1 MHRTVVVVVR
11 HAHQIRELG
20 SPDLTAGLGGPT
32 GTAVKHSIDEA
43 PAMHQHQRT
52 RGGHR
57 FEGAGSLRLNP
68 FVNLAAHRGPH
79 VEIPLA
85 AALAQ
90 GIGAGRHGLGLKSG
104 QRPLR
109 RHFTADNAGQ
119 VGLDA
124 QLVDGQ
130 DPAVTH
136 EQSQVSA
143 IAPRAQPDAAGIVA
157 ADAQGGRHTAAGQMQ
172 STTTQLHLQP
182 LQPPLLSP
190 QTTHPQGLIRISP
203 QQQLRALR
211 HQHPHLGL
219 LGADRSPRVS
229 RQHHQGH
236 GEGQEHSSDGRGG
249 SVCPAFSDAAR
260 PAWQID
266 H

>member
-1 MHRTVVVVVR
+1 
-11 HAHQIRELG
+11 
-20 SPDLTAGLGGPT
+20 
-32 GTAVKHSIDEA
+32 
-43 PAMHQHQRT
+43 MHQHQ
-52 RGGHR
+52 GAGCGHR
-57 FEGAGSLRLNP
+57 FEGSRGLRFDA
-68 FVNLAAHRGPH
+68 FVNLAAHCGPN

-85 AALAQ
+85 AALAE
-90 GIGAGRHGLGLKSG
+90 GIGSSRNSLGLESS
-104 QRPLR
+104 QRPRR
-109 RHFTADNAGQ
+109 RHFTANDAGQ
-119 VGLDA
+119 IGLDA

-143 IAPRAQPDAAGIVA
+143 IAPRAQPDAAGILA

-172 STTTQLHLQP
+172 SITTQLHLQP